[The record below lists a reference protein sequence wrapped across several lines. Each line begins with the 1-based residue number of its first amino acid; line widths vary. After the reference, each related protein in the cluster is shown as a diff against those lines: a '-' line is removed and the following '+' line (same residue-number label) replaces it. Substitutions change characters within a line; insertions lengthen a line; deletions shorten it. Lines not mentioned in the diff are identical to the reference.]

1 MATKKPTI
9 LNNPLDARHP
19 LDSVI
24 PSSAEVETPP
34 VALAPVTKQISVRL
48 PVPLYRR
55 LKLAVASTD
64 ESQQDYIARILDE
77 YLRSHKA

>member
-1 MATKKPTI
+1 MAKKPTI
-9 LNNPLDARHP
+9 GKNPLDVNDP
-19 LDSVI
+19 LSFI
-24 PSSAEVETPP
+24 PTTTEIETPP
-34 VALAPVTKQISVRL
+34 VAAVPPTKQISVRL

-55 LKLAVASTD
+55 LKVAVASSD

>member
-9 LNNPLDARHP
+9 GKNPLDANDP
-19 LDSVI
+19 LSFI
-24 PSSAEVETPP
+24 PTTTEVETSPAP
-34 VALAPVTKQISVRL
+34 VARPTKQISVRL
-48 PVPLYRR
+48 PLPLYRR

-77 YLRSHKA
+77 HLRIQKA

>member
-1 MATKKPTI
+1 MATRTTI
-9 LNNPLDARHP
+9 GKNPLDATHP

-24 PSSAEVETPP
+24 PTRAEVETPP
-34 VALAPVTKQISVRL
+34 VAAVPATKQISVRL

-77 YLRSHKA
+77 YLRSQKA